1 MKYMKNCTKYILF
14 LFIFPVNSYSQ
25 IMNNYVTEK
34 ESIFTI
40 GVSNNNYL
48 GVNYKPNKRLNLYTD
63 HTFFVEKI
71 KYQLFDFGIKYSIYN
86 KTNFDLNIQNSLF
99 GNYRSL
105 LPLCY
110 LSPEF
115 IFKNKHYYLSL
126 KLDLHRDFL
135 TEPKYNLQFQ
145 ISLVNSLIINNYI
158 IQSRHSYYTSIDH
171 KVYGSELQYSQN
183 NLIARVGFEVPQD
196 LNIKF
201 IQFKMGIILL
211 IHLE

>member
-1 MKYMKNCTKYILF
+1 
-14 LFIFPVNSYSQ
+14 
-25 IMNNYVTEK
+25 MNNYVTEK

-126 KLDLHRDFL
+126 KLDLHCDFL

-145 ISLVNSLIINNYI
+145 IPLVNSLIINNYI
-158 IQSRHSYYTSIDH
+158 IQSRHSCY
-171 KVYGSELQYSQN
+171 
-183 NLIARVGFEVPQD
+183 
-196 LNIKF
+196 
-201 IQFKMGIILL
+201 
-211 IHLE
+211 

>member
-14 LFIFPVNSYSQ
+14 IFIFPVNSYSQ

-48 GVNYKPNKRLNLYTD
+48 GINYKPNKRLNLYTD
-63 HTFFVEKI
+63 HSFFVEKI
-71 KYQLFDFGIKYSIYN
+71 KHQLFNFGVKYSIYK

-99 GNYRSL
+99 GNYRNL
-105 LPLCY
+105 APLYY

-115 IFKNKHYYLSL
+115 VFKNRYYYLSL
-126 KLDLHRDFL
+126 KLDWHRDFF

-145 ISLVNSLIINNYI
+145 IPLVNSLIINNYI
-158 IQSRHSYYTSIDH
+158 IQTRHSYYTSIDH
-171 KVYGSELQYSQN
+171 KIYGSELQYSQN

-201 IQFKMGIILL
+201 IQFKIGIILL